1 MRRATSS
8 CWRRAREMLWKQAG
22 GVLQPEA
29 VRQNHV
35 FFFIL
40 ENNTREKSNQSLFQR
55 AGEKQGRSE
64 KVSEVEG

>member
-8 CWRRAREMLWKQAG
+8 CRRREREMLWKQAG

-40 ENNTREKSNQSLFQR
+40 ENNAREKSNQSLFQR
-55 AGEKQGRSE
+55 AEREAGKE
-64 KVSEVEG
+64 